1 MADIETKPTVTISLE
16 EYKELVLKAEAINK
30 NDMIVDAIHHLLL
43 RSGKLVEP
51 HTYEETACGISI
63 EYTNSFAKDLIMI
76 LYTIAPE
83 ELLEITGAMSTK
95 KAMLDLLNKMREKRN
110 EADTEEEKE
119 EEAE

>member
-1 MADIETKPTVTISLE
+1 MADIETKPTITITQE
-16 EYKELVLKAEAINK
+16 EYKELVLKAEAIDK

-51 HTYEETACGISI
+51 HSYEETACGISI

-83 ELLEITGAMSTK
+83 ELLELTGAMSTK
-95 KAMLDLLNKMREKRN
+95 KTMLDLLEDLKKK
-110 EADTEEEKE
+110 AEEEKK